1 MVLWQDLYRIL
12 TEPEMN
18 MIKQQQLLMKTE
30 GIELIFT
37 DEAIEELAGVA
48 AEVNRSVENIGARRL
63 HAVCSICFH
72 CSLFHEGQWAVV
84 IERVVEEISF
94 HAPERTGETFTI
106 DKEVSEPKLE
116 ACLVNYRLWNAMCKG
131 IVTQ

>member
-1 MVLWQDLYRIL
+1 M
-12 TEPEMN
+12 
-18 MIKQQQLLMKTE
+18 KLLMLKR
-30 GIELIFT
+30 FWF
-37 DEAIEELAGVA
+37 
-48 AEVNRSVENIGARRL
+48 
-63 HAVCSICFH
+63 SI
-72 CSLFHEGQWAVV
+72 QV